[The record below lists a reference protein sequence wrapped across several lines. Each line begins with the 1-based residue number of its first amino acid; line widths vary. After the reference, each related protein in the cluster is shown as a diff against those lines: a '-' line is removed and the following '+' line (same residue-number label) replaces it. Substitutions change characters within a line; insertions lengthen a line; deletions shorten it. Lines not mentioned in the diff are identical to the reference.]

1 MCHPAVKLYL
11 GAFISAATS
20 RIPDLE
26 LKRSEESWES
36 LAALFIFWRRLQSS
50 GRGDKVDIMD
60 I

>member
-20 RIPDLE
+20 RIP
-26 LKRSEESWES
+26 RSEESWES